1 MSTNVVKKVQV
12 AVLVNSCDKYEK
24 LWPIYF
30 GMLKRF
36 WKDCDYPIY
45 LNTEAKQYSFGDLD
59 IKVLNSSATNLPW
72 SKRLREAVLKI
83 DSEFMLL
90 TLDDFI
96 LEEPVNLDSLRI
108 CVDAMNNSPNIG
120 VIQLVVGSG
129 TGEIRYDVLREQP
142 KKQPYRINCQ
152 MAIWKKEYLLKILR
166 DFETPWEFEK
176 YGSIRSRRY
185 KEEVYAWAFEEG
197 YVFTYNWG
205 KPIIGGKWNLDET
218 DRLEEKLGIRF
229 DLEGREGM
237 RNYYENLKTAPK
249 PKRNLKWI
257 CQKISHIKSLI

>member
-1 MSTNVVKKVQV
+1 MVMEISRKNQM

-36 WKDCDYPIY
+36 WQDCDYPIY
-45 LNTEAKQYSFGDLD
+45 LNTENKQYSFDDLN
-59 IKVLNSSATNLPW
+59 IKMLNSTATNLPW
-72 SKRLREAVLKI
+72 SKRLREAVLRI
-83 DSEFMLL
+83 DCELILL

-96 LEEPVNLDSLRI
+96 LEEPVNLDSLNACMDI
-108 CVDAMNNSPNIG
+108 MNHPEIG
-120 VIQLVVGSG
+120 VIQLVVGSE
-129 TGEIRYDVLREQP
+129 TGEIQYDLLREQP
-142 KKQPYRINCQ
+142 KKQSYRINCQ
-152 MAIWKKEYLLKILR
+152 MAIWRKEYLLKILR

-176 YGSIRSRRY
+176 FGSIRSQRY
-185 KEEVYAWAFEEG
+185 KNKVYAWCMEEN
-197 YVFTYNWG
+197 YAFTYNWG

-249 PKRNLKWI
+249 PKRDLKWI
-257 CQKISHIKSLI
+257 CKKISHIKSLI